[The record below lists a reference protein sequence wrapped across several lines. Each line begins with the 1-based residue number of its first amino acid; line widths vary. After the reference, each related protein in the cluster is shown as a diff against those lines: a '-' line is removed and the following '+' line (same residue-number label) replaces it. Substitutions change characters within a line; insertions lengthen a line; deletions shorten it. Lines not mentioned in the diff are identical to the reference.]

1 MAPETGTM
9 VFGRTAAPSME
20 AAEPRT
26 LTLEEL
32 NYARVRTRDVP
43 GPRLIHTPVHLVIE
57 RIRFML
63 QQAALHVLR
72 TRTAEEA
79 IRIFTDGLK
88 PVRGIRVSLSSTMGD
103 SSSSDDDVDLDLDPC
118 EDYNTRRCGRHGWRR
133 SFKRDVA
140 TAPF

>member
-1 MAPETGTM
+1 M
-9 VFGRTAAPSME
+9 
-20 AAEPRT
+20 
-26 LTLEEL
+26 
-32 NYARVRTRDVP
+32 
-43 GPRLIHTPVHLVIE
+43 RLFNLVIE
-57 RIRFML
+57 RLRFVL
-63 QQAALHVLR
+63 QQAALHVMR

-88 PVRGIRVSLSSTMGD
+88 PVRGIRVSSSSTMAD

-133 SFKRDVA
+133 SLKRDVA